1 MFNPTILYS
10 AGAALALGLATG
22 WVVRDWKAD
31 SDAVAAYEKA
41 EKIRDRLQARYDS
54 IALGYETNRATSDSN
69 SVIRQTELRT
79 IYRDIPID
87 GDCAAPDSA
96 RSLLQD
102 SVDEANSRIA
112 GKPVD
117 ALPEGSLSPQ
127 PAE

>member
-54 IALGYETNRATSDSN
+54 IALGYEADRSTSDSN

-87 GDCAAPDSA
+87 GDCAAPDA
-96 RSLLQD
+96 VRGLLEN
-102 SVDEANSRIA
+102 SVGEANSRAA
-112 GKPVD
+112 GKPVQPMPD
-117 ALPEGSLSPQ
+117 NPTPPESPQ
-127 PAE
+127 